1 MHTYQTVDFGKAMV
15 HRFRYVDLAVAMPE
29 EKSTLIF
36 FLYQQREKYSGGK
49 AKMPMMEAILLLNNL
64 VDESDPDVSICNV
77 DTIGCTVL

>member
-36 FLYQQREKYSGGK
+36 FVPTAREVQRREG
-49 AKMPMMEAILLLNNL
+49 
-64 VDESDPDVSICNV
+64 
-77 DTIGCTVL
+77 